1 MPILRYGLILILTG
15 LVVSGLVLALERWA
29 GVDLASVGIA
39 AVPVFMTAM
48 IEGQFFAKRSL
59 RLPARAE
66 ALRFAAMA
74 TALNLMLLGPALVLV
89 SLGDPALMA
98 LLRGFDAVLWSVIL
112 GLVVVI
118 TFPASYLF
126 YGQGARSQLR
136 ALERQKARGQGGAK

>member
-15 LVVSGLVLALERWA
+15 LVVSGLVLALERLA

-39 AVPVFMTAM
+39 AVPVFLTAM
-48 IEGQFFAKRSL
+48 IEGQFFAKRSG

-66 ALRFAAMA
+66 ALRFAALA
-74 TALNLMLLGPALVLV
+74 TAVNLMLLGPALVLI
-89 SLGDPALMA
+89 SLGDPALLA
-98 LLRGFDAVLWSVIL
+98 LLRGFDAVLWLVIL
-112 GLVVVI
+112 GVVVLI

-136 ALERQKARGQGGAK
+136 ALARQKARQGGAQ

>member
-1 MPILRYGLILILTG
+1 MPILRYGLILILTV
-15 LVVSGLVLALERWA
+15 LVVSGLVLVLERLA
-29 GVDLASVGIA
+29 GVDLASAGIA

-48 IEGQFFAKRSL
+48 IEGQFFVRRSG

-66 ALRFAAMA
+66 ALRFAVLA
-74 TALNLMLLGPALVLV
+74 TAVNLMLLGPALVLI
-89 SLGDPALMA
+89 SLGDPALLTM
-98 LLRGFDAVLWSVIL
+98 LRGFDAVLWSVIL

-136 ALERQKARGQGGAK
+136 AVDRQKARGRGAK